1 MRFLKLSALIAL
13 ATLVLVPFFFAA
25 DAQAAGSVRLV
36 ADLVGMDV
44 NGAMPEGMATFRGK
58 GGISS
63 ASARENKREF
73 DNRFDRFLGERFKDR
88 LEDRRA
94 FRDLGDRFFNDRFFE
109 ERSSDARAFR
119 FRVNPFFRN
128 PFFFNRFQ
136 ERLAFRAFLDE
147 FFEDRF
153 AGLEDFEDSS
163 SSTGGR
169 YRLEL
174 QVGEVDLGDGIS
186 LMVFAGGKSV
196 GSIMLKDRE
205 GELKLD
211 SAKGDMVPILKAGDM
226 IDVVYGQIVV
236 LSGILMEK

>member
-1 MRFLKLSALIAL
+1 MRFLKLSALTAL
-13 ATLVLVPFFFAA
+13 AILVLVPFFFAA
-25 DAQAAGSVRLV
+25 DAQAAGGARLV
-36 ADLVGMDV
+36 ADLSGMDV
-44 NGAMPEGMATFRGK
+44 NGAIPEGMATFRGK

-63 ASARENKREF
+63 ASSRENKREF
-73 DNRFDRFLGERFKDR
+73 DNRFDRFLDERFKDR

-94 FRDLGDRFFNDRFFE
+94 FRNLADRFFDERFFE
-109 ERSSDARAFR
+109 DRSSDERDFR

-128 PFFFNRFQ
+128 PFFFNRF
-136 ERLAFRAFLDE
+136 EDRLAFRAFMDE

-153 AGLEDFEDSS
+153 EGLEEFEDSS
-163 SSTGGR
+163 SSTSGR
-169 YRLEL
+169 YRLEVR
-174 QVGEVDLGDGIS
+174 VGEVDLGDGTS

-196 GSIMLKDRE
+196 GSIMLKDGE

-236 LSGILMEK
+236 LSGIMMEK